1 MDAVRTATAPMRVR
15 QVTEYAMR
23 AKEMD
28 TGDAELRA
36 TVTVQVGVAL
46 HRIAAKGLI
55 FRIGGEPCV

>member
-1 MDAVRTATAPMRVR
+1 M
-15 QVTEYAMR
+15 TEYAMR